1 MESFGAAIERKTI
14 IFAQSNNNFGLL
26 RTIVNHAIA
35 YTKNSVFYIGNIR
48 TALRYRRFVETM
60 AVAYLSLTCLLSA
73 FFFLILCSNSTIACG
88 VTICTVDHE
97 VF

>member
-35 YTKNSVFYIGNIR
+35 YTKNSVFNIGNIR
-48 TALRYRRFVETM
+48 AALRYRRFVETM
-60 AVAYLSLTCLLSA
+60 AVAYLSLTACFA
-73 FFFLILCSNSTIACG
+73 FFFSYFVLKLNHCVWCNHLYS
-88 VTICTVDHE
+88 
-97 VF
+97 